1 MLREPFRLILN
12 RVFVEDTLSSCM
24 GVMVS
29 KDLRQTFITVEN
41 RKFLIPDGEYNI
53 IFTYS
58 PRFSKRYPY
67 SGYMDGKVPLI
78 LVPNH
83 EGIRIHVANY
93 GYELTGCIGVGRSM
107 KINCAGESRT
117 AYMELMKAIEK
128 YDYTCDKGV
137 IEIHT
142 LNTCDDLEFLPL

>member
-12 RVFVEDTLSSCM
+12 RVLSEDTLSSCL

-29 KDLRQTFITVEN
+29 KDLRQSFVTIEN
-41 RKFLIPDGEYNI
+41 KRYLIPDGEYTI
-53 IFTYS
+53 IFTNS

-67 SGYMDGKVPLI
+67 SAYMNGKVPLI

-83 EGIRIHVANY
+83 DGIRIHIANY
-93 GYELTGCIGVGRSM
+93 GYELTGCIGIGRTM
-107 KINCAGESRT
+107 NFNFAGESRV
-117 AYMELMKAIEK
+117 AYIELMKAIEK